1 MPEAHAE
8 ELCEFI
14 KLALRAD
21 LVASSDLWSGRI
33 RWSPLA

>member
-14 KLALRAD
+14 ELALLPD
-21 LVASSDLWSGRI
+21 LVASPDLEFGRI